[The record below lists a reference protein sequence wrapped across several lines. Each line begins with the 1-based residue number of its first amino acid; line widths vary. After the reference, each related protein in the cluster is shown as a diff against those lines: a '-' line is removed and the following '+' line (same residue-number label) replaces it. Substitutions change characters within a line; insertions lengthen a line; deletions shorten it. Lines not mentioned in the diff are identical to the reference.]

1 MSMVI
6 GDLEERARQ
15 TRGESHEAILQLA
28 ARALHDRGAPGVVVD
43 VGCGVGRLR
52 HVLPGAALRYI
63 GVDALRHHGFP
74 SDAQFLAANLDIDRI
89 PVGDDTADAAVALE
103 TIEHLENP
111 RRLVRELTRIVRPG
125 GTVLVSTPNQ
135 VSLLS
140 LATLAAKHR
149 FNAFQDG
156 DYPAHRTALLEVD
169 LVRMAEECGLARIET
184 RFTSR
189 GRVPFTGAHYP
200 GWLARRF
207 PRALSDN
214 VLLVA
219 QKPARDSG
227 ER

>member
-1 MSMVI
+1 MSIVV

-15 TRGESHEAILQLA
+15 TRGESNDAILRLA
-28 ARALHDRGAPGVVVD
+28 AEALDDRGAPALVVD
-43 VGCGVGRLR
+43 AGCGVGRLR
-52 HVLPGAALRYI
+52 HMLRGAALRYI
-63 GVDALRHHGFP
+63 GVDAVRFPGFP
-74 SDAQFLAANLDIDRI
+74 PDAQFLAANLDIDRI

-111 RRLVRELTRIVRPG
+111 RRLVRELTRIAKPG
-125 GTVLVSTPNQ
+125 GTIVISTPNQ

-140 LATLAAKHR
+140 LTTLAVKHR
-149 FNAFQDG
+149 FNAFQDA
-156 DYPAHRTALLEVD
+156 DYPAHRTALLEID
-169 LVRMAEECGLARIET
+169 LVRMATECGLVRIET

-219 QKPARDSG
+219 QKPARGSG
-227 ER
+227 GR

>member
-1 MSMVI
+1 MSIVV
-6 GDLEERARQ
+6 GDVEERARQ
-15 TRGESHEAILQLA
+15 TRGESNDAILQLA
-28 ARALHDRGAPGVVVD
+28 ARLLHDRGAHAVVVD
-43 VGCGVGRLR
+43 AGCGVGRLR
-52 HVLPGAALRYI
+52 HVLPGAAPGYI
-63 GVDALRHHGFP
+63 GVDAMRYPGFP

-125 GTVLVSTPNQ
+125 GTVIVSTPNQ

-140 LATLAAKHR
+140 LATLAVKHR
-149 FNAFQDG
+149 FNAFQDA
-156 DYPAHRTALLEVD
+156 DYPAHRTALLEID
-169 LVRMAEECGLARIET
+169 LVRMAQECGLVRIET

-214 VLLVA
+214 VLLVS
-219 QKPARDSG
+219 QKPARGSG